1 MQKAVET
8 LPEAIGNNKEA
19 LAETIENNIR
29 KLIIDRRDV
38 NPAYYD
44 KMSKIPKDLIEK
56 RNKEVIDY
64 KEYLEKIEEL
74 TKNIIN
80 RETAESLYPP
90 SIRNS
95 MAKKAIYDNL
105 EGIDNREGLTN
116 KIDEAI
122 RKSKKDNWRGHKIKE
137 RQVKNAIA
145 KAIEE
150 NLINTPGKEYTL
162 F

>member
-95 MAKKAIYDNL
+95 MAKK
-105 EGIDNREGLTN
+105 EKR
-116 KIDEAI
+116 
-122 RKSKKDNWRGHKIKE
+122 
-137 RQVKNAIA
+137 
-145 KAIEE
+145 
-150 NLINTPGKEYTL
+150 
-162 F
+162 